1 MGLFDIAFLA
11 LAAFSCGV
19 ICTLIVQFILF
30 KKYLE
35 SGTQATPPKFPIPPS
50 QPVLP
55 EELINQI
62 KDAKA
67 ASVCGGSPRQ
77 SLSQGSE
84 NLAINLA
91 LQFLFN
97 ELRNAERVRLWLYR
111 KLNNE
116 FKELVNQ
123 STTGKLFDSVQ
134 LRDLNLGNQ
143 FPVIKGL
150 EVCEAKVCPDTGLLE
165 TLDLCLDLHYSG
177 NFQMSIDVK
186 MLLSKTAYLSLQLKR
201 VTGKARL
208 QFTRVPYTHWSL
220 SFYTDPILELDVQS
234 QFQGRQLQPQII
246 SLITG
251 QIRRAVRRKH
261 TLPRYKVRYK
271 PFFRRL
277 NDEDI
282 DLSEFSSLSCS
293 GQLDVTL
300 LEVSRLNIDS
310 SWIDPENLSQI
321 EIHCTLSVDATPWV
335 CLTQYG
341 GIPYMVLDLIISK
354 VSSQQLGV
362 VFKQEQVAE
371 IGQNCVLVE
380 TIVNG
385 SPAAIA
391 EMKKGD
397 VVVAVNGKKVLNMN
411 QIGKLIKSAAQRR
424 FIIRVERRYT
434 SADWERSSL
443 CRAEQ
448 ERKKVSA
455 KPETGT
461 GTTLNVEDKNTTIK
475 FSDLKDMD
483 AAEIATEKATLSADA
498 GNKLFKRRKSS
509 AATHEESTTAV
520 TAAAASPAAP
530 AASHQ
535 GHERRTSNTSSSS
548 SSTNAS
554 GSQCTIAAS
563 TVVEPPALAFSLNDL
578 YYTTKEMSC
587 ASLVKFDETRT
598 FLVDSEQQYLNI
610 GVWGRQRGAPEGQQ
624 RLLGYINAPMKL
636 IITQC
641 SSSTT
646 GHYLKW
652 LSLLP
657 PDSASPALSTFK
669 LHGYSGFDPSLC
681 FGDILLSYVWT
692 PNRPAQ
698 NVVDFAGKKATEEVV
713 KLHQPILAEDASKQK
728 PHDFIRTHFH
738 RATHCDFCTKKIWLK
753 DAVQCRDCG
762 MVCHKKCEARCQ
774 AASSCG
780 AEAIAQIAFE
790 ADECGSEPSISSE
803 SGPEISLTG
812 CEEQVQGM
820 STSSMTNVRASLAST
835 LLGLKKAGSTSS
847 LTVPA
852 SPQHQIQQQQQQ
864 HQQIGQQTQQHLLAN
879 TRSLPPSPSA
889 SRKSSL
895 IGGSL
900 GINPDLL
907 EGADPSVSAPLIAGN
922 LDDCLMTKAKDS
934 GKSLYK
940 HLEPRQRI
948 DKINDMITRLKV
960 SLDAE
965 TTTRHRLYDNYDLD
979 SEKRV
984 SQIDLRIQALSVLLL
999 HYCTGLQ
1006 HAQEQLERP
1015 I

>member
-1 MGLFDIAFLA
+1 MRFPPNFVLGATRYSFAFYFFHRRFTSFCREKTQRDERRIRERKKNLVRASSARFASVIDAILVDYPLVSSQRPFLSKFLLA
-11 LAAFSCGV
+11 SVASLEAPGSRLYIFLLLSHSRSRGCQSSIICTHVRRDVDTIVQRAARRPEEDWHTHTTRETSLAALPRARETRAV
-19 ICTLIVQFILF
+19 
-30 KKYLE
+30 YLE

-123 STTGKLFDSVQ
+123 STTGKLFESVQ
-134 LRDLNLGNQ
+134 
-143 FPVIKGL
+143 
-150 EVCEAKVCPDTGLLE
+150 
-165 TLDLCLDLHYSG
+165 
-177 NFQMSIDVK
+177 
-186 MLLSKTAYLSLQLKR
+186 
-201 VTGKARL
+201 
-208 QFTRVPYTHWSL
+208 
-220 SFYTDPILELDVQS
+220 
-234 QFQGRQLQPQII
+234 
-246 SLITG
+246 
-251 QIRRAVRRKH
+251 
-261 TLPRYKVRYK
+261 
-271 PFFRRL
+271 
-277 NDEDI
+277 
-282 DLSEFSSLSCS
+282 FSSLSCS

-434 SADWERSSL
+434 NADWERSSL

-461 GTTLNVEDKNTTIK
+461 GNTLNVEDKNTSIK

-483 AAEIATEKATLSADA
+483 AAEIATEKATLAADA
-498 GNKLFKRRKSS
+498 SNKLFRRRKSS
-509 AATHEESTTAV
+509 AAAHEETTTAI
-520 TAAAASPAAP
+520 TAAAASPAPAAP

-563 TVVEPPALAFSLNDL
+563 AVVEPAPAFSLNDL

-698 NVVDFAGKKATEEVV
+698 NVVDFAGKKATEEIV

-812 CEEQVQGM
+812 CEEQVQ
-820 STSSMTNVRASLAST
+820 
-835 LLGLKKAGSTSS
+835 
-847 LTVPA
+847 
-852 SPQHQIQQQQQQ
+852 
-864 HQQIGQQTQQHLLAN
+864 
-879 TRSLPPSPSA
+879 
-889 SRKSSL
+889 
-895 IGGSL
+895 
-900 GINPDLL
+900 
-907 EGADPSVSAPLIAGN
+907 
-922 LDDCLMTKAKDS
+922 
-934 GKSLYK
+934 
-940 HLEPRQRI
+940 
-948 DKINDMITRLKV
+948 
-960 SLDAE
+960 
-965 TTTRHRLYDNYDLD
+965 
-979 SEKRV
+979 
-984 SQIDLRIQALSVLLL
+984 
-999 HYCTGLQ
+999 
-1006 HAQEQLERP
+1006 
-1015 I
+1015 